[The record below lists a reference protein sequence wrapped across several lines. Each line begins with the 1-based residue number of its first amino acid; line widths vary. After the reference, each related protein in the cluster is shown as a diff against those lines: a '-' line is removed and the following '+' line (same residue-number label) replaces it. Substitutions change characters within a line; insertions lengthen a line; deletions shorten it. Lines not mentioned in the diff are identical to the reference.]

1 MTRAIWVRVGPRP
14 TAKSVAITVAA
25 QNDSPILTVP
35 GAQSVNEDTLLSI
48 TGISVADVDAAAG
61 AVKITVSVANG
72 RLTLAQ
78 VTGLTFT
85 VGDGTTDA
93 AMTFTGTVA
102 NVNAALARVDYLG
115 NANYSGADALAISV
129 DDQGNTGA
137 GGAKTDSKSVAITV
151 AAQNDSP
158 ILTVPGA
165 QSVNEDTLLSITGIS
180 VADVDAAASA
190 VKITCRSRTGA

>member
-1 MTRAIWVRVGPRP
+1 M
-14 TAKSVAITVAA
+14 
-25 QNDSPILTVP
+25 
-35 GAQSVNEDTLLSI
+35 
-48 TGISVADVDAAAG
+48 
-61 AVKITVSVANG
+61 SVANG

-85 VGDGTTDA
+85 VGDGTSDA

-151 AAQNDSP
+151 AARERRA
-158 ILTVPGA
+158 GA
-165 QSVNEDTLLSITGIS
+165 D
-180 VADVDAAASA
+180 
-190 VKITCRSRTGA
+190 GARRQVGQ